1 MKKISIKAQAIE
13 PSKTLEINAI
23 ANDLKK
29 KGHDVISLSVGE
41 PDFNTPDYICDA
53 AIEAIHSGHTKYTAV
68 SGIAELRTAIA
79 NNIKEMHGIT
89 YTPDQI
95 IVSTG
100 AKQSLSLALSAI
112 LNPGDEV
119 LLPSPYWISYPEMI
133 KLADGKPVIVET
145 SAETAYKVTPEILDQ
160 YTTDATKALIL
171 NAPSNPTG
179 VVYTRD
185 ELKAL
190 ADWAVDRDVFVVS
203 DEIYEVISYGEKCTS
218 IAEFGEAIKE
228 RTIMIN
234 GFSKAYA
241 MTGWRLGYAAA
252 DSKIVKLMTAMQ
264 SHLTSNASTISQYA
278 GLAAL
283 TSSKAKEVEQKM
295 VAIFLERR
303 NRLMNLLD
311 EMPDID
317 YIKPE
322 GAFYFFVN
330 VSAYYGKKI
339 GDRVIQGS
347 IDFAAML
354 LAQEQIA
361 ITPGLV
367 FGDDDFVRISYAT
380 DLETLE
386 VAMSRFKSFLDQ
398 LH

>member
-1 MKKISIKAQAIE
+1 MKTTSIKAQAIE

-23 ANDLKK
+23 ANELKK

-41 PDFNTPDYICDA
+41 PDFNTPEYICDA
-53 AIEAIHSGHTKYTAV
+53 AIDAIHKGHTKYTAV
-68 SGIAELRTAIA
+68 SGIPELRSAIA
-79 NNIKEMHGIT
+79 DNIQALHGLT
-89 YTPDQI
+89 YGPDQI

-145 SAETAYKVTPEILDQ
+145 SAETAYKVTPETLDQ
-160 YTTDATKALIL
+160 YINDRTKALIL

-190 ADWAVDRDVFVVS
+190 AKWVVDQDIYVVS
-203 DEIYEVISYGEKCTS
+203 DEIYEVISYGEKCVS
-218 IAEFGEAIKE
+218 IAEFGDEIKN

-252 DSKIVKLMTAMQ
+252 SSEIVKLMSAMQ

-283 TSSKAKEVEQKM
+283 TSSQAKKVEQEM
-295 VAIFLERR
+295 VSIFLERR
-303 NRLMNLLD
+303 NRLMQLLD
-311 EMPDID
+311 ELSDIEYIRPD
-317 YIKPE
+317 
-322 GAFYFFVN
+322 GAFYFFVD
-330 VSAYYGKKI
+330 VSAYYGKQI
-339 GDRVIQGS
+339 GDRIIEGS

-354 LAQEQIA
+354 LAQEKIA

-367 FGDDDFVRISYAT
+367 FGDDNFVRISYAT
-380 DLETLE
+380 DMETLE
-386 VAMSRFKSFLDQ
+386 EAMKRFKNFLDQ
-398 LH
+398 LV